1 MIFIYQFYL
10 QVNLCQKL
18 FFLENMG
25 RTCCVQKLFWMS
37 ETISV
42 HNMFF
47 PGLSLEFSC
56 IELVIYKCSLILL
69 TSLIRHLLIISLKVA
84 KSTSVFLS
92 GISSLSKTTKLG
104 NKSFSSLFN
113 WGRSYLSEYSINQ
126 LMTIVKG
133 GVIFLKNPNKYKIF
147 SRRKQIF
154 TK

>member
-1 MIFIYQFYL
+1 MIFGFFEPPTYL
-10 QVNLCQKL
+10 RKDITYPLLCPY
-18 FFLENMG
+18 
-25 RTCCVQKLFWMS
+25 
-37 ETISV
+37 II
-42 HNMFF
+42 H
-47 PGLSLEFSC
+47 
-56 IELVIYKCSLILL
+56 KCSLL
-69 TSLIRHLLIISLKVA
+69 TSLIRHLLTISLKVA